1 MGPAERVGL
10 AWEGAQGAE
19 GTLTERGPWAGGGVW
34 RLQWNVASRRF
45 RTERRAGRASEAAV
59 AWRQDPDPTAGPAGT
74 VGAAPSGVCLCRAGP
89 RAGTGHP
96 VSKHQAG
103 RAVRHGPRRFVP
115 APRLSRGPG
124 GARGR
129 VGPAGQQQPV
139 PRWGGGPAALRGPE
153 AAAEPALQRS
163 RRGCCQH
170 RARALWPQRSAR
182 APLGGLSGARWGEPA
197 ARARRQRLCSAKQP
211 AGAGH
216 SQEAQ
221 AARPGEH
228 GGPEVEGGVCWLWV
242 PLLPARPSLTPSCTA
257 CRRGATPGLGTLR
270 AGVCPAR
277 ACCPAAAE
285 GP

>member
-1 MGPAERVGL
+1 MGPAERAGL

-19 GTLTERGPWAGGGVW
+19 GALTERGPWAGGGVW

-129 VGPAGQQQPV
+129 VGPAGQRQPV
-139 PRWGGGPAALRGPE
+139 PRWRGGPCRSARPRGRGQARLAAQSPGVL
-153 AAAEPALQRS
+153 PAP
-163 RRGCCQH
+163 G
-170 RARALWPQRSAR
+170 ARALASALGPGPARGSERCLLGR
-182 APLGGLSGARWGEPA
+182 AGSQSPTAAALLSEAASGGRALAGSPGGMAGGARRPRGGGRGLLAVGPLA
-197 ARARRQRLCSAKQP
+197 PRPSLPHAVLHCVQMGS
-211 AGAGH
+211 H
-216 SQEAQ
+216 T
-221 AARPGEH
+221 RPGD
-228 GGPEVEGGVCWLWV
+228 VEGGRV
-242 PLLPARPSLTPSCTA
+242 PGQGLLP
-257 CRRGATPGLGTLR
+257 
-270 AGVCPAR
+270 
-277 ACCPAAAE
+277 CCC
-285 GP
+285 